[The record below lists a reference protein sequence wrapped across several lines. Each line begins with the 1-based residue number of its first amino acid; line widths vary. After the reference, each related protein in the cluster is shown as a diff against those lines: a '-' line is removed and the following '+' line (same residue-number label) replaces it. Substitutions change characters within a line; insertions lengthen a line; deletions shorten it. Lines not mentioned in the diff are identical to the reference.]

1 MARRRVS
8 GREPPDAAWVRFR
21 PDSIN
26 VELRT
31 VTTFGDNWIAIVFLI
46 IATFVMGAL
55 LLTITQIIA
64 PSKPTKP
71 KSDPYESGIPDIKPT
86 KARFTPRFYVI
97 GMLFVIFDLEAA
109 FIYPWAVNFDV
120 LGLYGFT
127 HMFIFIA
134 LLLVSYAY
142 AWKKGALEWV

>member
-1 MARRRVS
+1 
-8 GREPPDAAWVRFR
+8 
-21 PDSIN
+21 
-26 VELRT
+26 
-31 VTTFGDNWIAIVFLI
+31 VTTLGDNWIAIVFLL

-71 KSDPYESGIPDIKPT
+71 KSDPYESGIPDIKPV
-86 KARFTPRFYVI
+86 KPRFTPRFYVL

-109 FIYPWAVNFDV
+109 FIYPWAVNFDT

-127 HMFIFIA
+127 HMLVFIV
-134 LLLVSYAY
+134 LLFASYAY

>member
-1 MARRRVS
+1 M
-8 GREPPDAAWVRFR
+8 
-21 PDSIN
+21 
-26 VELRT
+26 
-31 VTTFGDNWIAIVFLI
+31 TTFGENWVAIVFLI
-46 IATFVMGAL
+46 VATFVMGTAL
-55 LLTITQIIA
+55 LLITQAVA
-64 PSKPTKP
+64 PSKPTKT
-71 KSDPYESGIPDIKPT
+71 KSDPYESGIPDIKPVRP
-86 KARFTPRFYVI
+86 RFTPRFYVV

-109 FIYPWAVNFDV
+109 FLYPWAVNVDE

>member
-1 MARRRVS
+1 MLSHVIGHALSPETTRVE
-8 GREPPDAAWVRFR
+8 R
-21 PDSIN
+21 
-26 VELRT
+26 LT

-46 IATFVMGAL
+46 VATFVMGTL

-64 PSKPTKP
+64 PSKPSKV
-71 KSDPYESGIPDIKPT
+71 KSDPYESGIPDIKPVRP
-86 KARFTPRFYVI
+86 RFTARFYVI

-109 FIYPWAVNFDV
+109 FIYPWAVNIDE

-127 HMFIFIA
+127 HMFIFIS

>member
-1 MARRRVS
+1 M
-8 GREPPDAAWVRFR
+8 
-21 PDSIN
+21 
-26 VELRT
+26 
-31 VTTFGDNWIAIVFLI
+31 TTFGENWIAIVFLLV
-46 IATFVMGAL
+46 ATFVMGVML
-55 LLTITQIIA
+55 LMITQIIA
-64 PSKPTKP
+64 PSKPTKT

-109 FIYPWAVNFDV
+109 FIYPWAVNFDT

-127 HMFIFIA
+127 HMTIFIA
-134 LLLVSYAY
+134 LLFVSYAY